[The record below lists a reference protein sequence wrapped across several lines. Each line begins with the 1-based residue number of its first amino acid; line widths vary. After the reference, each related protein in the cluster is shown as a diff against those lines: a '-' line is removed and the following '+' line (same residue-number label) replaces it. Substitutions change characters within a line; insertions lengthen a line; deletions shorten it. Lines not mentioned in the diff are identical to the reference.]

1 MSDFETA
8 TWKDDETWV
17 WAWALCE
24 IGNEEKIE
32 YGNSIESFFDWCYNR
47 SNPEVYF
54 HNLKFDGSFI
64 IAYLLENGYKWVKDR
79 KEKENKS
86 FSTLISDMG
95 QFYQIVVYFKVGNK
109 QVKKVTFYDSLKII
123 PFSVSDIA
131 KSFNLE
137 EHKLSIDYKKKRE
150 KGHILTEEEK
160 AYITND
166 VVIVSKALNVLFRQ
180 NLKKMTQGS
189 NALSDFKTII
199 TIKRFEHYFPNL
211 EAGVD
216 KWIRQAYKGG
226 FTYLNPIYKEKEVG
240 EGVVLDVNSL
250 YPSVMRD
257 HNNLLP
263 YGEPKHYVGKYQED
277 KVYPLYIQSI
287 TCSFEIKKD
296 HIPTIQLKDKHYMWS
311 WLPNEYVESSNNQI
325 INLVLTNVDL
335 DLFFEHYDVYDL
347 QFIEG
352 YKFKG
357 FTGIFDEYIDKWV
370 KVKIDSTK
378 SGNKGMRTLAKLML
392 NSLYGKFAT
401 SLVGQSK
408 IPYLDEE
415 GVLRFNFSEKEE
427 RKGIYLPMGAFIT
440 AYARNKTI
448 RTSQAIKEYSINKYG
463 KDLYCYSDTDSIHTL
478 LPIEELKLFC
488 EIDDVK
494 LGAWKHESSFNEAKF
509 VRQKCYVEKFGNE
522 YNITCSG
529 LPKKCMY
536 KKEGD
541 EENLYY
547 NTYSLEG
554 RKVVP
559 TEKAFKLK
567 DFKVGFIASGKLT
580 YKYVKGRLY
589 IS

>member
-1 MSDFETA
+1 MKYSGDFETA

-17 WAWALCE
+17 WAWATVQ
-24 IGNEEKIE
+24 IGKEENIV
-32 YGNSIESFFDWCYNR
+32 YGNSIESFFNWCYNV

-64 IAYLLENGYKWVKDR
+64 IAYLLENGYKWVKDK
-79 KEKENKS
+79 KERETKS
-86 FSTLISDMG
+86 FTTLISDMG
-95 QFYQIVVYFKVGNK
+95 QFYQIVVYFEVGNK
-109 QVKKVTFYDSLKII
+109 KVRKVTFFDSLKII

-137 EHKLSIDYKKKRE
+137 EQKLLIDYKLERE
-150 KGHILTEEEK
+150 KGHILTPEEK
-160 AYITND
+160 DYIKND
-166 VVIVSKALNVLFRQ
+166 VVIVSKALNVLFSQ

-189 NALSDFKTII
+189 NALSDFKEMVTIS
-199 TIKRFEHYFPNL
+199 RFEHYFPNL
-211 EAGVD
+211 EVELD
-216 KWIRQAYKGG
+216 KWIRQSYKGG

-257 HNNLLP
+257 HKNLLP

-311 WLPNEYVESSNNQI
+311 FLPNEYVESSNNEI

-335 DLFFEHYDVYDL
+335 DLFFEHYNVYDL

-357 FTGIFDEYIDKWV
+357 FTGIFDEYIDKWI

-392 NSLYGKFAT
+392 NALYGKFAT

-415 GVLRFNFSEKEE
+415 GILRFEFSEKEE
-427 RKGIYLPMGAFIT
+427 RKRCI
-440 AYARNKTI
+440 
-448 RTSQAIKEYSINKYG
+448 
-463 KDLYCYSDTDSIHTL
+463 
-478 LPIEELKLFC
+478 
-488 EIDDVK
+488 
-494 LGAWKHESSFNEAKF
+494 SSNGYF
-509 VRQKCYVEKFGNE
+509 
-522 YNITCSG
+522 YNC
-529 LPKKCMY
+529 LCKKQ
-536 KKEGD
+536 
-541 EENLYY
+541 N
-547 NTYSLEG
+547 N
-554 RKVVP
+554 
-559 TEKAFKLK
+559 
-567 DFKVGFIASGKLT
+567 
-580 YKYVKGRLY
+580 
-589 IS
+589 